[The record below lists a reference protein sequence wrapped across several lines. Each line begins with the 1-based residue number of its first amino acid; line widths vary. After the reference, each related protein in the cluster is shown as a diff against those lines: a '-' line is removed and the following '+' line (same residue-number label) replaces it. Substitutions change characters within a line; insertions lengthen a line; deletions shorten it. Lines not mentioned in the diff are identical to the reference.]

1 MQISANTFTPGYSAN
16 AVKTGSAETNHDPV
30 DTVTLTLRPEQLGDK
45 NIQAF
50 LRQMAMNGSSVNLN
64 LAGGNDNSSSN
75 NGAADAAADKAA
87 RSAADA
93 QTSAN
98 SAQAAAERAAE
109 VERRIN
115 NRSTGSGPPTYS
127 EG

>member
-1 MQISANTFTPGYSAN
+1 MQVSANTFTPGYNTN
-16 AVKTGSAETNHDPV
+16 AIKTAPAETNHDPV

-64 LAGGNDNSSSN
+64 LAGNDGGSSS
-75 NGAADAAADKAA
+75 ADAAADKAA
-87 RSAADA
+87 RAAQDA
-93 QTSAN
+93 QISAN
-98 SAQAAAERAAE
+98 NAQAAADRAAE
-109 VERRIN
+109 VERRIA
-115 NRSTGSGPPTYS
+115 NRSTGSAPPTYS

>member
-1 MQISANTFTPGYSAN
+1 MQVSASTFTPGYNATAIKSAP
-16 AVKTGSAETNHDPV
+16 AETNHDPV

-64 LAGGNDNSSSN
+64 LAGNDNGSSS
-75 NGAADAAADKAA
+75 ASADAEKAA
-87 RSAADA
+87 RAAQDA
-93 QTSAN
+93 QVSAN
-98 SAQAAAERAAE
+98 NAQAAADRAAE
-109 VERRIN
+109 VERRIA
-115 NRSTGSGPPTYS
+115 NRSTGSAPPTYS

>member
-1 MQISANTFTPGYSAN
+1 MQVSASTFTPGYTSSAVRT
-16 AVKTGSAETNHDPV
+16 APAETNHDPV

-64 LAGGNDNSSSN
+64 LAGNDNGSSSS
-75 NGAADAAADKAA
+75 ADAAADKAA
-87 RSAADA
+87 RSAQD
-93 QTSAN
+93 
-98 SAQAAAERAAE
+98 AQAAANQAQAAADRAAE
-109 VERRIN
+109 VERRIA
-115 NRSTGSGPPTYS
+115 NRSTGSAPPTYS